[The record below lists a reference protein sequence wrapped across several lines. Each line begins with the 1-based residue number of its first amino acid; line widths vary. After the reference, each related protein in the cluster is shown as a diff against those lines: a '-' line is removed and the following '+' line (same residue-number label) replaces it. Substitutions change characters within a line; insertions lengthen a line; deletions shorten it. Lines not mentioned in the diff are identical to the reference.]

1 MVADYT
7 IYIDEAGDLGLNRGT
22 RWFVLSAVIIKKENE
37 KNIRQIIEKLK
48 STLNYK
54 EIHFR
59 KLRHFE
65 KRAYVV
71 NSLYQCP
78 FLFCNVILD
87 TTKVKLQP
95 RDMESNKSVLL
106 YNYMCRFL
114 LERVSWFLRENK
126 AFTDIILSSRGTS
139 RDAELIAYIKDILL
153 KREDNEVAPQFTNV
167 TSKQAPTWDMLQLAD
182 VCATSIFMAYEVNK
196 NFGFLLPCYAHK
208 LGARLYKYNKTL
220 KNYGI
225 KYFSPE
231 MEPPKDYF
239 QNNSPCLKA

>member
-114 LERVSWFLRENK
+114 LERVSWFLREN
-126 AFTDIILSSRGTS
+126 R
-139 RDAELIAYIKDILL
+139 
-153 KREDNEVAPQFTNV
+153 
-167 TSKQAPTWDMLQLAD
+167 
-182 VCATSIFMAYEVNK
+182 
-196 NFGFLLPCYAHK
+196 
-208 LGARLYKYNKTL
+208 
-220 KNYGI
+220 
-225 KYFSPE
+225 
-231 MEPPKDYF
+231 
-239 QNNSPCLKA
+239 